1 MVLILGNDWQAC
13 IYQHLIVLPTPFFFS
28 PLSVNNQGDMA
39 GFIIQVIN
47 YTQVAINES
56 QRDYKEF
63 PPLILGYMVW
73 RKWQVKVRMLSQE
86 CIENDKLRSL
96 GNA

>member
-1 MVLILGNDWQAC
+1 MG
-13 IYQHLIVLPTPFFFS
+13 
-28 PLSVNNQGDMA
+28 